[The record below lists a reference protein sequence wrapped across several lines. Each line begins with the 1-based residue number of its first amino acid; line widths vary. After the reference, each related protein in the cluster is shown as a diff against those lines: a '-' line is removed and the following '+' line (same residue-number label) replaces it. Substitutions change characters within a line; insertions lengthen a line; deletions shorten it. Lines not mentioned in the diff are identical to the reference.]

1 MLGSLIDTTSG
12 LAETLESLF
21 STFFFKRFGHKDH

>member
-1 MLGSLIDTTSG
+1 MRMKVEKSSG
-12 LAETLESLF
+12 LAEKLESLF

>member
-1 MLGSLIDTTSG
+1 MRMKVEKSSG